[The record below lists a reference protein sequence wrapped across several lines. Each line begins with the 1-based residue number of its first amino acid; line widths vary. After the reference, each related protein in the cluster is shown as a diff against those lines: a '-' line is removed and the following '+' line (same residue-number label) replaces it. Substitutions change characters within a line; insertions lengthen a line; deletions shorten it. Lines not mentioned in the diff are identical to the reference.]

1 MIEQLSSE
9 IEAAKISLQEWQRKE
24 REAADQVLLGR
35 GYLLALAR
43 ALEIAQ
49 QSQARKEPPS
59 FHTGGSES
67 SFT

>member
-35 GYLLALAR
+35 GYLLALTR
-43 ALEIAQ
+43 AMEMAQ
-49 QSQARKEPPS
+49 QSQAQKELPASTPAAL
-59 FHTGGSES
+59 
-67 SFT
+67 